1 MFFYVLYDLSHR
13 INFADLTP
21 RRHWGWFARLCR
33 SDLHLG
39 PQPFQG
45 TGPQH
50 TKIQRLC
57 MPSTSQYSISPDLLK
72 ESLVSEE
79 WKRWIE
85 NKEKFRADLVGG
97 SAEGQKSNCVCRGQA
112 FTTLSCWFEVFDH
125 FRVNGVDTWLL
136 MIKHGR
142 SSRCHALPKRD
153 SGAPLL
159 LKAHESKDFDLS
171 IFFETPI
178 LFLYLVM
185 LAIHGVWTPIG
196 CNNSMP
202 LSGWTDLQRSV
213 QLPSGNGMR
222 SNRLVREFLSLSTL
236 WTLRVFVS
244 LCLLL
249 FWPLDLMCFWR
260 HGVLRWIDLLVTSN
274 QAYQAVLHR
283 ASTEMKFSSPNCVNP
298 NERWFSRIPLCIF
311 QPMIEL

>member
-1 MFFYVLYDLSHR
+1 MTISCAPWQYMTIYDNIILFNYFSLFYIFNLFTYSMFFYVLYDLSHR

-45 TGPQH
+45 TGPQ
-50 TKIQRLC
+50 RLR

-112 FTTLSCWFEVFDH
+112 FTTLSCWSEVFDH
-125 FRVNGVDTWLL
+125 FRVNGDTWLL

-142 SSRCHALPKRD
+142 SSRCHALPKCD

-171 IFFETPI
+171 QFYSETPI
-178 LFLYLVM
+178 YCFC
-185 LAIHGVWTPIG
+185 IW
-196 CNNSMP
+196 S
-202 LSGWTDLQRSV
+202 
-213 QLPSGNGMR
+213 
-222 SNRLVREFLSLSTL
+222 
-236 WTLRVFVS
+236 
-244 LCLLL
+244 CLLS
-249 FWPLDLMCFWR
+249 MEC
-260 HGVLRWIDLLVTSN
+260 GLR
-274 QAYQAVLHR
+274 
-283 ASTEMKFSSPNCVNP
+283 
-298 NERWFSRIPLCIF
+298 
-311 QPMIEL
+311 

>member
-171 IFFETPI
+171 IFF
-178 LFLYLVM
+178 
-185 LAIHGVWTPIG
+185 W
-196 CNNSMP
+196 
-202 LSGWTDLQRSV
+202 D
-213 QLPSGNGMR
+213 
-222 SNRLVREFLSLSTL
+222 SN
-236 WTLRVFVS
+236 FVS
-244 LCLLL
+244 VFGHACYPWSVDSDRLQQQHALIRVNR
-249 FWPLDLMCFWR
+249 P
-260 HGVLRWIDLLVTSN
+260 
-274 QAYQAVLHR
+274 AAVG
-283 ASTEMKFSSPNCVNP
+283 AATKWEWNAQQQTG
-298 NERWFSRIPLCIF
+298 SRISFP
-311 QPMIEL
+311 